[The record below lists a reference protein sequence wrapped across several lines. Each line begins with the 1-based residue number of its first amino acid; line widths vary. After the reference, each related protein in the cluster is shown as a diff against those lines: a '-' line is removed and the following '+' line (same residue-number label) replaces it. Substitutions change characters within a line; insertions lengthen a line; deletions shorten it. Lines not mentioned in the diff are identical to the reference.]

1 MIYFILIALLFLLM
15 IAASVYA
22 IVQKDLLYAVMA
34 TGIISLVLS
43 ILYYLLQAPDVALTE
58 AAIGVALTT
67 IIFVIAIRNTV
78 RMEDESDKRCEMKKV
93 LVILL
98 LAAFGF
104 YTATTFFDIGF
115 GRPHFIKGILPV
127 KDVYLAQTVSTLK
140 VSNAVTSIVVNFRG
154 FDTLGE
160 VTVLFLA
167 VTALGSILYKKRH
180 EVGER
185 SVLFSASRL

>member
-78 RMEDESDKRCEMKKV
+78 RMEDESDKNEKFKS
-93 LVILL
+93 
-98 LAAFGF
+98 A
-104 YTATTFFDIGF
+104 
-115 GRPHFIKGILPV
+115 V
-127 KDVYLAQTVSTLK
+127 K
-140 VSNAVTSIVVNFRG
+140 
-154 FDTLGE
+154 
-160 VTVLFLA
+160 
-167 VTALGSILYKKRH
+167 
-180 EVGER
+180 
-185 SVLFSASRL
+185 